1 MSWNLTVSEKKELL
15 FSITKKEL
23 EIEFYRGGVGAGG
36 QKVNK
41 TSSACRITH
50 PASGAAGNCRTHRHQ
65 AQNRKEAFQRLIKSK
80 KFLDWLRVETAA
92 RFQGFT
98 GITQKVEEMMDPK
111 NLKIEI
117 KEDGNWTEK

>member
-1 MSWNLTVSEKKELL
+1 MSRELL

-23 EIEFYRGGVGAGG
+23 KIEFYRSGVGAGG

-50 PASGAAGNCRTHRHQ
+50 LASGAVGNCRTHRHQ
-65 AQNRKEAFQRLIKSK
+65 AQNRKEAFKRLTQSE
-80 KFLDWLRVETAA
+80 KFTTWLRVEVAA

-98 GITQKVEEMMDPK
+98 GIAQKVEEMMDPR

-117 KEDGNWTEK
+117 LKDQEWKNEKIT